1 MDSLIEKLPDDIII
15 KIYTKYLR
23 RYRFHNGKFIKLID
37 FEKYKFLEKVISRK
51 LVSVSKV
58 NIYDENTGRE
68 LPNIIL
74 EIKYT
79 LANFCELPDRK
90 YQLIDDDMMYVYLTV
105 KDDAVSYIIQKF
117 RLKKI
122 EDFLTKH
129 KPSSKY
135 HMGNYYRG
143 NYQDYDW
150 EVSTLSDLYFV

>member
-23 RYRFHNGKFIKLID
+23 KYRFHDGKLIKLID
-37 FEKYKFLEKVISRK
+37 FEKYKFLEKFISRK
-51 LVSVSKV
+51 IVNVSKV
-58 NIYDENTGRE
+58 KTYDENSGRE
-68 LPNIIL
+68 LPTNIL

-90 YQLIDDDMMYVYLTV
+90 DQLIDDDMMYVYLSI

-129 KPSSKY
+129 KPSSIY
-135 HMGNYYRG
+135 HIGNYYRG